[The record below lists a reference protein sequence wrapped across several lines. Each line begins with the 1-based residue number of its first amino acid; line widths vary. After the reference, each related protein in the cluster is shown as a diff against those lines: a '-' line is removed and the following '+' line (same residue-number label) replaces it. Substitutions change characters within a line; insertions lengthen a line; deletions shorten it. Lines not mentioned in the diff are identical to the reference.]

1 MPRRRTRVVKLP
13 PAESLG
19 NLFVCRDQLD
29 TEAYIL
35 GFVDGAGI
43 DCYFIKARRTHER
56 RAFTGLEIS
65 TSPIL
70 TSPKMPG
77 FGPLPLRERG
87 TPVDSL

>member
-43 DCYFIKARRTHER
+43 DCYFIKAQRTHER

-65 TSPIL
+65 TSPNLSLMIHSDVREIL
-70 TSPKMPG
+70 RAAASS
-77 FGPLPLRERG
+77 F
-87 TPVDSL
+87 V